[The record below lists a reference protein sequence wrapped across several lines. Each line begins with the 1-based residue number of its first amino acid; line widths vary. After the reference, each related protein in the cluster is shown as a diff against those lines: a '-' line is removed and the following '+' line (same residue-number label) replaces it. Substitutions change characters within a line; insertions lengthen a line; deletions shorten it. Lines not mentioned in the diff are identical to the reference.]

1 MKTNIKKYIAGVSY
15 VLVLLTVMV
24 NKSKAQSSI
33 LQRPV
38 YLEIK
43 NMRADK
49 ALELISKQCNF
60 NFTYNTSLF
69 SADSTISIYSQGAN
83 VKQVLDKIFKNSFEY
98 KVKGN
103 NLIIARPVPKPAQPT
118 PKKKTATNYVIQG
131 AITNQITGENIAFA
145 SVYDTASL
153 ASAVTNVQGFFKLV
167 IESKTNESKL
177 AIAVS
182 KKDFIDTVIVIE
194 PEIDSRLAVSLLP
207 QPVIVEKIIQTE
219 TIRDT
224 HYIEVL
230 KPLVE
235 DKKELS
241 DEKWLRFLASLNQ
254 RTSAVNIAENRD
266 HYTQF
271 SIVPALGT
279 DGAASTLYTYHL
291 SLNLLGGYTGGI
303 NGLEAGSIFN
313 LNKGKVRG
321 TQLAGLFNATGG
333 NVTGLQAAGFIN
345 KVYGS
350 TKGVQSAGFMNI
362 NSDSLKGIQLSGFM
376 NINGGAFQGLQAA
389 GIINIEGKSL
399 NGAQYAGFMNIN
411 DDSLNGIQAAGFLNI
426 QGGKLSGVQLAGFCN
441 LATHNSDVQA
451 AGFVNV
457 VDTSEVQLA
466 GFINISRKVNTQ
478 IAGFINLADTANGF
492 QAAGFINL
500 AKAFNGVHIG
510 VINIADTCK
519 GLPIG
524 VLSIIKKGLHQI
536 EVSTNEVTYV
546 NLAFRGGIKKLYT
559 VITVGA
565 SPIKDQYKF
574 MYGFGIGHSFVFN
587 QKSNI
592 NVELFANQLHLGNWD
607 QYNSIYGLKLA
618 YEHYLTHKISL
629 FAGASVN
636 LNLYDSKDESKKPF
650 AQVAFGGRKLFQ
662 ENYNDGY
669 QMNGWIGFNA
679 GIRFL

>member
-1 MKTNIKKYIAGVSY
+1 MKTSIRKYIACVSY
-15 VLVLLTVMV
+15 VLVFLTVMA
-24 NKSKAQSSI
+24 NTTKAQSSI

-69 SADSTISIYSQGAN
+69 SADSMISVYSQGAN

-103 NLIIARPVPKPAQPT
+103 NLIITRPIPKPAQST

-131 AITNQITGENIAFA
+131 AITNQINGENIAFA

-167 IESKTNESKL
+167 IESKTHESKL

-194 PEIDSRLAVSLLP
+194 PEIDNHVAVSLLP
-207 QPVIVEKIIQTE
+207 QPAIVEKIIQTE

-224 HYIEVL
+224 HFIEVL
-230 KPLVE
+230 KPFVE

-254 RTSAVNIAENRD
+254 RISAINIAENRD
-266 HYTQF
+266 HYIQF
-271 SIVPALGT
+271 SIIPALGT

-313 LNKGKVRG
+313 LNKGKVHG
-321 TQLAGLFNATGG
+321 TQLAGLINATGG

-362 NSDSLKGIQLSGFM
+362 NSDSLNGIQLSGFI
-376 NINGGAFQGLQAA
+376 NINGGLYNGLQAA
-389 GIINIEGKSL
+389 GFMNIESKSL
-399 NGAQYAGFMNIN
+399 NGGQYAGFMNIN
-411 DDSLNGIQAAGFLNI
+411 ADSLKGIQAAGFMNI
-426 QGGKLSGVQLAGFCN
+426 QGGKLKGIQLAGFGN
-441 LATHNSDVQA
+441 LAKKNSDVQA
-451 AGFVNV
+451 AGFVNIA
-457 VDTSEVQLA
+457 DTSRVQLA
-466 GFINISRKVNTQ
+466 GFTNISHKVNTQ
-478 IAGFINLADTANGF
+478 IAGFVNLADTSNGF
-492 QAAGFINL
+492 QAAGFLNL

-519 GLPIG
+519 GIPIG

-536 EVSTNEVTYV
+536 EVSTNEVTYA

-559 VITVGA
+559 VVTVGA

-574 MYGFGIGHSFVFN
+574 MYGFGVGHSFELN

-592 NVELFANQLHLGNWD
+592 NLELFANQLHLGNWE
-607 QYNSIYGLKLA
+607 QFNSIYSLKLG
-618 YEHYLTHKISL
+618 YEHYLAPKISL
-629 FAGASVN
+629 FAGASAN
-636 LNLYDSKDESKKPF
+636 LNLYDSTEASRKPF
-650 AQVAFGGRKLFQ
+650 APVAFGGKKLFQ
-662 ENYNDGY
+662 ENYNSGY
-669 QMNGWIGFNA
+669 EMNGWIGFNA